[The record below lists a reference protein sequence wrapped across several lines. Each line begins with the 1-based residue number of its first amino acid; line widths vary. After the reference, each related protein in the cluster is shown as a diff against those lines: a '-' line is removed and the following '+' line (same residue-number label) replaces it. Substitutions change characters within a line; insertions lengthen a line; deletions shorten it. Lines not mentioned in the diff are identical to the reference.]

1 MKKLIIGLAALAG
14 VAALTYRF
22 AVQPFRTWGTSPD
35 QASRTLPGDEVLPD
49 AVSAET
55 RSITVDAT
63 PATVWPWL
71 VQMGF
76 GRGGWYS
83 FDSMDTGAS
92 STEIRPE
99 FQTLAEGDIVP
110 ANPTSGLVVRRLDPE
125 QALVL
130 YIDAEMAS
138 EQSGQK
144 SPMDFAA
151 TWAFVLEEL
160 PDNQTRLTERIRFRI
175 GETDKP
181 WIRHTL
187 PMMGFGMFFVLRKQL
202 EGIKERAEAQA
213 GARAEVVELAV

>member
-1 MKKLIIGLAALAG
+1 MRKLIFGLAALAG

-22 AVQPFRTWGTSPD
+22 AVQPFRTWGTSTEE
-35 QASRTLPGDEVLPD
+35 AARILPGDEVIPD
-49 AVSAET
+49 AVGGET
-55 RSITVDAT
+55 RAITIDAP
-63 PATVWPWL
+63 PASVWPWL
-71 VQMGF
+71 VQMGY

-99 FQTLAEGDIVP
+99 FQSLAEGDTVP

-125 QALVL
+125 KALVL
-130 YIDAEMAS
+130 FIDSDMAS

-151 TWAFVLEEL
+151 TWAFILDEL
-160 PDNQTRLTERIRFRI
+160 PDNRTRLIERIRFRF

-202 EGIKERAEAQA
+202 EGIKQRAEQQA
-213 GARAEVVELAV
+213 TAIPVKASV

>member
-1 MKKLIIGLAALAG
+1 MRKLIIGLAALAG

-22 AVQPFRTWGTSPD
+22 AVQPFRTWGTSTEE
-35 QASRTLPGDEVLPD
+35 AARTLAGDEILPD
-49 AVSAET
+49 AAGGET
-55 RSITVDAT
+55 RAITIDAP
-63 PATVWPWL
+63 PASVWPWL
-71 VQMGF
+71 VQMGY

-92 STEIRPE
+92 SMEIRPE
-99 FQTLAEGDIVP
+99 FQSLSEGDTVP
-110 ANPTSGLVVRRLDPE
+110 ANPTSGLVVRRIDPE

-130 YIDAEMAS
+130 YIDSDMATD
-138 EQSGQK
+138 QSGQK

-151 TWAFVLEEL
+151 TWAFILDEL
-160 PDNQTRLTERIRFRI
+160 PGGQTRLIERIRFRF

-202 EGIKERAEAQA
+202 EGIKQRAEQQPKALPVKA
-213 GARAEVVELAV
+213 PA

>member
-1 MKKLIIGLAALAG
+1 MRKLIIGLAALAG

-22 AVQPFRTWGTSPD
+22 AVQPFRTWGTSTEE
-35 QASRTLPGDEVLPD
+35 AARTLPGDEILPD
-49 AVSAET
+49 AAGGET
-55 RSITVDAT
+55 RAITIDAP
-63 PATVWPWL
+63 PASVWPWL
-71 VQMGF
+71 VQMGY

-99 FQTLAEGDIVP
+99 FQSLAEGDTVP
-110 ANPTSGLVVRRLDPE
+110 ANPTSGLVVRRIDPE

-130 YIDAEMAS
+130 YIDADMAS
-138 EQSGQK
+138 DQSGQK

-151 TWAFVLEEL
+151 TWAFILDEL
-160 PDNQTRLTERIRFRI
+160 PGNQTRLIERIRFRF

-181 WIRHTL
+181 WMRHTL

-202 EGIKERAEAQA
+202 EGIKQRAEQQPKALPVKA
-213 GARAEVVELAV
+213 SA